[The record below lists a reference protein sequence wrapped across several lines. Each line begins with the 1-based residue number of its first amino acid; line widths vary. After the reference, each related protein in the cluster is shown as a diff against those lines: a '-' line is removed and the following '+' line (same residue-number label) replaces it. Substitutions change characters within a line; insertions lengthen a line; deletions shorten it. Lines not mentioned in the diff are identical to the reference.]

1 MAEESDLEKTEPA
14 SPRRLEEARDKGQVP
29 RSPEL
34 ATFAVLMSA
43 GGALFVTGGGVVHR
57 LSTMVENGLTVDRTT
72 AYDTDRMLARLVDAA
87 WAALLALSPMLLVVL
102 IVAIAAPLLL
112 SGWLFTF
119 EAVAPQFSRLNPVS
133 GFGRIFSTRGAIE
146 LGKAIAKATVVGV
159 VATLMVLNELDPIL
173 GLATEAPEPA
183 MAHLGRL
190 LGVTFLTVAGALA
203 LIVAI
208 DVPFQLWDH
217 ARQLRM
223 TRQEVRQETKESEGD
238 PQIKG
243 RIRQLQREAARR
255 RMMAAVPKADV
266 VVTNPT
272 HYAVAVEY
280 REGRMKAP
288 RVVAKG
294 QGLIAERIREIARE
308 ARVPLLEAPPLAR
321 ALHAH
326 AEVGDEIPAALYQA
340 VATVLA
346 HVYQLRLVDSNGAP
360 PPSALGD
367 LGVPPELDP
376 AIDAAAA

>member
-1 MAEESDLEKTEPA
+1 VAESDLEKTEPA
-14 SPRRLEEARDKGQVP
+14 SPRRLEEAREKGQVP

-34 ATFAVLMSA
+34 TTFAVLMAA
-43 GGALFVTGGGVVHR
+43 GASLYVTGGTAIGR
-57 LSTMVENGLTVDRTT
+57 LAAMMESALTLDRE
-72 AYDTDRMLARLVDAA
+72 AAFDTHRMLARLGEAA
-87 WAALLALSPMLLVVL
+87 WGALLALTPMFVVVL
-102 IVAIAAPLLL
+102 VAALAAPLLL

-119 EAVAPQFSRLNPVS
+119 EAVAPQFSRLNPAS
-133 GFGRIFSTRGAIE
+133 GLGRIFSSRGLIE
-146 LGKAIAKATVVGV
+146 LGKAVAKAGVVGV
-159 VATLMVLNELDPIL
+159 VATLVVLDELEPIL

-183 MAHLGRL
+183 MAHVGHL
-190 LGVTFLTVAGALA
+190 LAMTFLIVAGALV
-203 LIVAI
+203 LVVAI

-223 TRQEVRQETKESEGD
+223 TREEVRQEMKESDGD

-243 RIRQLQREAARR
+243 RIRQLQREIARR
-255 RMMAAVPKADV
+255 RMMQAVPKADV

-272 HYAVAVEY
+272 HFAVAIEY

-294 QGLIAERIREIARE
+294 AGPVAQRIREIARE
-308 ARVPLLEAPPLAR
+308 ADVPLLEAPPLAR

-326 AEVGDEIPAALYQA
+326 AEVGDEIPTALYQA

-346 HVYQLRLVDSNGAP
+346 HVWQIKLAAGSGTAVP
-360 PPSALGD
+360 PLGD

-376 AIDAAAA
+376 ALDAASA

>member
-1 MAEESDLEKTEPA
+1 
-14 SPRRLEEARDKGQVP
+14 
-29 RSPEL
+29 
-34 ATFAVLMSA
+34 
-43 GGALFVTGGGVVHR
+43 
-57 LSTMVENGLTVDRTT
+57 
-72 AYDTDRMLARLVDAA
+72 
-87 WAALLALSPMLLVVL
+87 
-102 IVAIAAPLLL
+102 
-112 SGWLFTF
+112 
-119 EAVAPQFSRLNPVS
+119 
-133 GFGRIFSTRGAIE
+133 
-146 LGKAIAKATVVGV
+146 
-159 VATLMVLNELDPIL
+159 
-173 GLATEAPEPA
+173 
-183 MAHLGRL
+183 
-190 LGVTFLTVAGALA
+190 
-203 LIVAI
+203 
-208 DVPFQLWDH
+208 
-217 ARQLRM
+217 
-223 TRQEVRQETKESEGD
+223 
-238 PQIKG
+238 
-243 RIRQLQREAARR
+243 
-255 RMMAAVPKADV
+255 MMAAVPKADV

-346 HVYQLRLVDSNGAP
+346 HVYQLRLVDSHGAP